1 MRSGSTRAI
10 GFIFVSVLMFLAAPA
25 NANTL
30 TITST
35 PPGAIVEMNGLV
47 VGKTPFATKMPGGY
61 FHKTHVL
68 WGTRLEHPIVVRI
81 SLDGYA
87 SQEMTITEGPFA
99 WHSFNGTSGGDYWL
113 LKSDHFDVT
122 LTPLEQVFTGKPEI
136 ANATVVVPSAMKLL
150 SDEQLV
156 KEAIPAIVRIENP
169 SGWGTGFFVTSTGL
183 IATNK
188 HVVEGESIL
197 TARTAD
203 NKRLPVRVVYLDH
216 DKDLA
221 LVKVDGTG
229 FPHLVLA
236 GIDAVERGEAVLAI
250 GNPGG
255 GLKDSVSHG
264 IVSAIGHSRDRGS
277 GQWIQTDATIN
288 PGNSGGPLLD
298 MRGRVIGITAQGT
311 IDPKTGV
318 TALPG
323 LNFALSAQDLIDVLR
338 RFYPNADKA
347 EVEAPA
353 SGSAT
358 VTVLSDPA
366 GAEIFLD
373 GKFIGDTP
381 STLQVSAGTHKIRI
395 EAAGKKPF
403 EREVDILKD
412 SKITLSASLEPAN

>member
-1 MRSGSTRAI
+1 MCSCSTRAF
-10 GFIFVSVLMFLAAPA
+10 GFIFVSVLMFIAAPA
-25 NANTL
+25 KANTL

-35 PPGAIVEMNGLV
+35 PPGATVEMDGLV
-47 VGKTPFATKMPGGY
+47 VGKTPFTMKMPGGY

-68 WGTRLEHPIVVRI
+68 WGTRLEHPIMVRL

-113 LKSDHFDVT
+113 LKSEHFDVT
-122 LTPLEQVFTGKPEI
+122 LAPLDQVFTGKPDI
-136 ANATVVVPSAMKLL
+136 AEATVMVPSATKLL
-150 SDEQLV
+150 SDEQLA
-156 KEAIPAIVRIENP
+156 KEATPAIVRIEFP
-169 SGWGTGFFVTSTGL
+169 GGWGTGFFVTSTGL

-188 HVVEGESIL
+188 HVVAGQSNL
-197 TARTAD
+197 TASTAD
-203 NKRLPVRVVYLDH
+203 NKRLPAHVVYLDH

-221 LVKVDGTG
+221 LVKVDGSG
-229 FPHLVLA
+229 FPHLILA
-236 GIDAVERGEAVLAI
+236 GIDAVRRGESVLAI
-250 GNPGG
+250 GNPAE
-255 GLKDSVSHG
+255 GLKNSVTRG
-264 IVSAIGHSRDRGS
+264 VVSAVGPDRANGN
-277 GQWIQTDATIN
+277 GTWIQTDAAIN
-288 PGNSGGPLLD
+288 SGNSGGPLLD
-298 MRGRVIGITAQGT
+298 SRGEVIGINAIQYFRNRADEPVSG
-311 IDPKTGV
+311 I
-318 TALPG
+318 
-323 LNFALSAQDLIDVLR
+323 NFALSAQDLIDVLQ

-366 GAEIFLD
+366 RAEIFLD
-373 GKFIGDTP
+373 GTFVGDTP
-381 STLQVSAGTHKIRI
+381 SMLQVSAGTHKIRI